1 MLDYIGLE
9 VIVPPP
15 ITKDTLTLGVQHSP
29 EFACLPLKI
38 NIGNLIEAKR
48 MGAEVFIMAG
58 GAGPCRFGL
67 YAQLEKEILQD
78 LGYQYDSFII
88 EPPDTGYWQFLRQIK
103 KVVGNASWWR
113 VFQAVR
119 FGYQKALAVDKL
131 ERLLEEIRP
140 REVVKGTGDKIF
152 QNALVI
158 IDQAKNFGELEE
170 SYILSREKMRHIPQ
184 DEEKATL
191 KIGLVGEIYTL
202 LEPFASIGIEKK
214 LGYMGAEVHRSI
226 YLSDWIREHL
236 FLKAKAKSFRDFAG
250 PWLGHFVG
258 GHGQE
263 TIGAGV
269 VFAQA
274 GFDGIVQVAPLTC
287 MPEIVAHNIFPEV
300 SKNYGIPVL
309 NIYVDEQTGEAGINT
324 RLEAFLEL
332 LQARRKPIQ
341 KGTAD
346 SVPSPSASSP
356 GVASTS
362 SASTSATSG
371 SDAGNETVNCEV
383 ASCEGGKEAG
393 KDSLTM

>member
-1 MLDYIGLE
+1 MGNTWVALKGMLDYIGLE

-15 ITKDTLTLGVQHSP
+15 ITKETLTLGVQHAP

-103 KVVGNASWWR
+103 KVVGHASWWR
-113 VFQAVR
+113 VFQGVR
-119 FGYQKALAVDKL
+119 LGYQKALAVDKL

-152 QNALVI
+152 QNALMI

-184 DEEKATL
+184 DEEKVPL
-191 KIGLVGEIYTL
+191 KIGLVGEIYTM
-202 LEPFASIGIEKK
+202 LEPHASLEIEKK

-236 FLKAKAKSFRDFAG
+236 FLKAKAKSFRNFAG
-250 PWLGHFVG
+250 PWLNHFVG

-269 VFAQA
+269 FFAQA

-332 LQARRKPIQ
+332 LQARRKSIR
-341 KGTAD
+341 KGI
-346 SVPSPSASSP
+346 
-356 GVASTS
+356 
-362 SASTSATSG
+362 
-371 SDAGNETVNCEV
+371 GNETVNCDV
-383 ASCEGGKEAG
+383 AGCEGGKEVG